1 MQPGHFNLDGI
12 DADRIHEAHFHDQ
25 ESGRM
30 HMRGRVMSVDTEG
43 TGKEK
48 IEEDVQE
55 DHDRVVEKVTVPRR

>member
-1 MQPGHFNLDGI
+1 
-12 DADRIHEAHFHDQ
+12 
-25 ESGRM
+25 M